1 MNSFF
6 NNPLSSNLEYSVIY
20 LSIYIYDP
28 TIQEVPIKLKTKKK
42 QKKKTNK
49 QKAIDGNNENLAAK
63 IRNKGDPRITFPA
76 SSPSWFVCL
85 ITSSS
90 TTTMFFFFLFFF
102 FRFFLKFHYNK
113 NKYVSAIISRML
125 CN

>member
-49 QKAIDGNNENLAAK
+49 QKEIDGNKENLAAK
-63 IRNKGDPRITFPA
+63 IKNKGDPRITFPA